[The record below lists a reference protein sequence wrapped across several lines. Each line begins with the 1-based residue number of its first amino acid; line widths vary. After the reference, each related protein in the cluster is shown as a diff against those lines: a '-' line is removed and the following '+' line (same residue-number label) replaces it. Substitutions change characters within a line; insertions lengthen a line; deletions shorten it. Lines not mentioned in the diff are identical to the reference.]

1 MDFDANYDSDGDGIS
16 TNDKD
21 ISLTA
26 ELSVYWDLNA
36 LVDSDQDG
44 DPRNDFL
51 WGNMTWHQT
60 GEIRLV
66 LQVCDGVGVC
76 TSEDYIISVLSAEE
90 ESRQKSWDELTW
102 RDFVPNKESGGLLAL
117 VALVLI
123 LGWLVMRQKDEEEI
137 DAEEMLE
144 TYDVQEVEAEGGLP
158 GMDQHTPPP
167 QPKYLTVDER
177 RNKESGYIR
186 PIRTRRR

>member
-51 WGNMTWHQT
+51 WGNMTWYQT

-158 GMDQHTPPP
+158 
-167 QPKYLTVDER
+167 
-177 RNKESGYIR
+177 
-186 PIRTRRR
+186 